1 MPRAPSHRRSG
12 ATALAVGLVVAAG
25 SAPGSAEPE
34 AFFESRIR
42 PLLERVCVECHA
54 GADAAAGL
62 RLTDRAGWE
71 DSGAIVPGNP
81 AASRLLAR
89 VRSTDPLERMPP
101 PDAGAPLSPAEIG
114 DVERWIAAG
123 AVDPRAAGGDPPGG
137 PALRPRPFVITAADE
152 DWWAFQPIEAQVLK
166 GSEAALPAEEKI
178 DRLVARGLERVPGLA
193 PSPPA
198 TPREL
203 VRRATFDLHGL
214 PPTPEAVAAFTA
226 DPSLAAWRRLV
237 DDLLA
242 SRRHGERWGRYWL
255 DWVRYAETNGYER
268 DSDKPDA
275 WRYRDYVIDAFATD
289 LPYDRFVVEQLA
301 GDEWADEAALP
312 ADDARRDRAL
322 VATGFLRLHQWD
334 DEPASALQADFDDAD
349 DVLGTIGSAFLG
361 LTISCARCHDHKY
374 DPLAQRDYY
383 ALLASLRGIEPYGKP
398 HTGGGSRGRGRIQ
411 RPLGTAGGAL
421 ALAVVELPEPPETFV
436 LHRGDAGSPRERV
449 EPGVPAI
456 LAGRWAAPP
465 IRPIGTSSGR
475 RLALARWITSPAH
488 PLTARVIA
496 NRVWQ
501 RHFGSGIVATP
512 DDFGHTGAP
521 PVNQPLLDFLA
532 GELVASGWSL
542 HHLHRI
548 IMASRTYRM
557 TSRATIPAAQAADPD
572 ARHFWRQSLR
582 RLDAEAIRD
591 SFLAI
596 AGHLGTKSSGPGV
609 YPPLPDDIR
618 AAANQ
623 ASFRWP
629 DSPPADHDCRSVYLG
644 VRRAVRLPLLEVLD
658 APAGSAPL
666 TIRPTT
672 TTAPQA
678 LLFLDD
684 PWVHAQATRLRD
696 RVVHEA
702 GADEGAR
709 LGRLWSLVSQRSPTA
724 EEAAAAREFLATRRA
739 DGGDDAAWA
748 ALCHALLGSSE
759 AIYVD

>member
-1 MPRAPSHRRSG
+1 MRSWCGFSGAMLLVAGLSAGAVAADGDELFRERVEPILTRRCGGCHSHAAATMEGGLALDSRSG
-12 ATALAVGLVVAAG
+12 WATGG
-25 SAPGSAEPE
+25 SRGP
-34 AFFESRIR
+34 
-42 PLLERVCVECHA
+42 
-54 GADAAAGL
+54 
-62 RLTDRAGWE
+62 
-71 DSGAIVPGNP
+71 AIVPGDPDGSLLIRAVRHADPDLRMPEEGPIP
-81 AASRLLAR
+81 AAEIAILEAWVAGGAADPRVAPPPPADPRDFWSLRPLERPVVPAAATHPVDAFIDARLAAEGIVPAGEVDRRLLAR
-89 VRSTDPLERMPP
+89 
-101 PDAGAPLSPAEIG
+101 
-114 DVERWIAAG
+114 
-123 AVDPRAAGGDPPGG
+123 
-137 PALRPRPFVITAADE
+137 
-152 DWWAFQPIEAQVLK
+152 
-166 GSEAALPAEEKI
+166 
-178 DRLVARGLERVPGLA
+178 RL
-193 PSPPA
+193 
-198 TPREL
+198 
-203 VRRATFDLHGL
+203 FHDLHGL

-666 TIRPTT
+666 SIRPTT

>member
-1 MPRAPSHRRSG
+1 MARAPSHRRSG
-12 ATALAVGLVVAAG
+12 AAALAVGLVVAAG
-25 SAPGSAEPE
+25 AVAGSAEPE

-54 GADAAAGL
+54 GPDAAAGL

-71 DSGAIVPGNP
+71 DSGAIVPGDP

-89 VRSTDPLERMPP
+89 VRSTEPHERMPP
-101 PDAGAPLSPAEIG
+101 PDSGAPLSPAEIG

-123 AVDPRAAGGDPPGG
+123 ALDPRTAGDEKPAG
-137 PALRPRPFVITAADE
+137 PALRPRPFAITAADE
-152 DWWAFQPIEAQVLK
+152 DWWAFQPIDVPALP
-166 GSEAALPAEEKI
+166 GAEAALPAAEKI

-214 PPTPEAVAAFTA
+214 PPTPEAVAAFAA

-289 LPYDRFVVEQLA
+289 LPFDRFVVEQLA

-334 DEPASALQADFDDAD
+334 DEPANALQADFDDAD

-411 RPLGTAGGAL
+411 RPVGAAGGAL

-436 LHRGDAGSPRERV
+436 LHRGDAGSPLERV

-456 LAGRWAAPP
+456 LAPRLPPPP
-465 IRPIGTSSGR
+465 IRPIGGSSGR

-501 RHFGSGIVATP
+501 RHFGTGIVATP
-512 DDFGHTGAP
+512 DDFGTTGALP
-521 PVNQPLLDFLA
+521 TNQPLLDYLA
-532 GELVASGWSL
+532 LDFIQNGWSAKRL
-542 HHLHRI
+542 HKQ
-548 IMASRTYRM
+548 IMLSTAY
-557 TSRATIPAAQAADPD
+557 
-572 ARHFWRQSLR
+572 RQSAQSNEAAAKIDPENKLLWRMNLR
-582 RLDAEAIRD
+582 RLDAETLRD
-591 SFLAI
+591 SIMAAAGKLDITAGGPPIQLEMRPDGLQVVSSKEPENAKWRRSIYLTHRRTYPMSFL
-596 AGHLGTKSSGPGV
+596 GV
-609 YPPLPDDIR
+609 FDYPIIDTNCTRRVPSATPLQSLTMLNDSFIWQASDALAKR
-618 AAANQ
+618 AANNVDEAYLLTL
-623 ASFRWP
+623 SRKP
-629 DSPPADHDCRSVYLG
+629 TPAERDLAAGFLQKMPFPSLAQV
-644 VRRAVRLPLLEVLD
+644 LL
-658 APAGSAPL
+658 S
-666 TIRPTT
+666 
-672 TTAPQA
+672 
-678 LLFLDD
+678 
-684 PWVHAQATRLRD
+684 
-696 RVVHEA
+696 
-702 GADEGAR
+702 
-709 LGRLWSLVSQRSPTA
+709 SN
-724 EEAAAAREFLATRRA
+724 EFL
-739 DGGDDAAWA
+739 
-748 ALCHALLGSSE
+748 
-759 AIYVD
+759 YVD